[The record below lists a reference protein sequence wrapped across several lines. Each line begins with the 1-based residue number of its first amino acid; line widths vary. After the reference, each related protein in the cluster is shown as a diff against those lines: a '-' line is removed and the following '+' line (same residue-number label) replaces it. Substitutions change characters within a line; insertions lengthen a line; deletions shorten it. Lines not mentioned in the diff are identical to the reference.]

1 MSIGNVGDVGSA
13 DNVENWGIIGN
24 SGKFGNASTLLHTLL
39 PPGTPSPFVFRAI
52 PVQQ

>member
-24 SGKFGNASTLLHTLL
+24 SGKFGM
-39 PPGTPSPFVFRAI
+39 TPVNLMINSPLEMF
-52 PVQQ
+52 